1 MNLSTAAA
9 PHIRTRDD
17 VRKIMLDVI
26 IALVP
31 ATAFAVYLFGLKA
44 LVLILTCVVSAEA
57 FEFFIMRFMR
67 AKKEFRPDGSAS
79 VTGLLLGLNLSL
91 AIVWWQAIL
100 GIVVAIG
107 IAKHIFGGLG
117 KNFWNPALI
126 GRVFLVTSFPVHMTT
141 WLTPFDLQTTATP
154 LMELKESIT
163 QGGAAVTGA
172 TSTGSYSISE
182 MFLGRIPGSI
192 GEVSALLLL
201 IGFAYLVIRKR
212 IKIPVPAAFVGSVLL
227 ISWLFYLV
235 NPLYGHPLYH
245 IFGGGLM
252 IGALFM
258 ATDMVTSPMTLK
270 GQLIFGCGCGG
281 ITMLIRYFGG
291 FPEGVSFAILIMNA
305 LVPLVDIFS
314 RRKIFGAVKSNA

>member
-1 MNLSTAAA
+1 MKLTTTAA
-9 PHIRTRDD
+9 PHLRTNDD
-17 VRKIMLDVI
+17 VRKIMIDVF
-26 IALVP
+26 IALTP
-31 ATAFAVYLFGLKA
+31 ASVFAVYLFGMKA
-44 LVLILTCVVSAEA
+44 LALLVACVVTAEA
-57 FEFFIMRFMR
+57 LEFFIMRVMR
-67 AKKEFRPDGSAS
+67 GKKDFIPDGSAS
-79 VTGLLLGLNLSL
+79 VTGLLLGLNLSI
-91 AIVWWQAIL
+91 AVEWWQAIL
-100 GIVVAIG
+100 GVIVAVG
-107 IAKHIFGGLG
+107 IAKHVFGGLG

-154 LMELKESIT
+154 LMELKQAMRSEIIL
-163 QGGAAVTGA
+163 TGA
-172 TSTGSYSISE
+172 TGSGSFSLSE
-182 MFLGRIPGSI
+182 MFLGTIPGSM

-212 IKIPVPAAFVGSVLL
+212 IKIPVPVAFAGSVLL
-227 ISWLFYLV
+227 ISWIFYII
-235 NPLYGHPLYH
+235 NPIYGHPLYH
-245 IFGGGLM
+245 LLSGGLLL
-252 IGALFM
+252 GALFM

-305 LVPLVDIFS
+305 LVPLIDIFS